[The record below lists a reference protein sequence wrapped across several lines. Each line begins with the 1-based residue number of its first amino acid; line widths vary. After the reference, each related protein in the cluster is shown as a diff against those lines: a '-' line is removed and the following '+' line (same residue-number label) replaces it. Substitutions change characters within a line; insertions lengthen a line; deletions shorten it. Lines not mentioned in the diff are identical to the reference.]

1 MKTARGSFKIAL
13 SLFLVVQMLFGYF
26 SAVNFISAQGVDG
39 PLDSSKSV
47 VNNRPIYSG
56 VDDSLAAYLCVPSKD
71 SVGTALYSCIG
82 KMYRFGIAFGAIA
95 LVFFIVFAGYLY
107 ITGGETGKE
116 KGKSVFLSAL
126 TGMAIILSSYVL
138 LSFINPEL
146 TKIKVIQPP
155 IFTAADLPKCVDV
168 GLGENCV
175 LPNGQ
180 VNTGGTGVPGSAAEA
195 TYAPLIAKYAPRI
208 GQSSAAVN
216 YCVFSSL
223 ISKESSYRYNI
234 ASNGPPDGSGNTVLI
249 DINNSNKKFYNLTFT
264 NGGPNGKAIKGHGIG
279 LGQIFIYGPPAS
291 WSSKGWVDSLTPAR
305 SEKASFGFDHLTVT
319 DLLDPD
325 KNLNASSAFFA
336 KIMKDKGG
344 DVKAAYRVYSGG
356 EPDFQTGTNSKY
368 NQCLLKQ
375 AK

>member
-1 MKTARGSFKIAL
+1 MRTARGSFKIAL

-26 SAVNFISAQGVDG
+26 SAVNFTSAQGVNG
-39 PLDSSKSV
+39 PLDSSNSV

-56 VDDSLAAYLCVPSKD
+56 VENSLQAYLCVPSKD

-126 TGMAIILSSYVL
+126 TGMAIMLSSYVL

-180 VNTGGTGVPGSAAEA
+180 VNTGGTGVPGSASEA
-195 TYAPLIAKYAPRI
+195 QYKDLIKKYADQNGLRYCAL
-208 GQSSAAVN
+208 SA
-216 YCVFSSL
+216 L
-223 ISKESSYRYNI
+223 IQKESSFRRLVM
-234 ASNGPPDGSGNTVLI
+234 SNPEAMINEQAGPPTYGVSF
-249 DINNSNKKFYNLTFT
+249 SKFH
-264 NGGPNGKAIKGHGIG
+264 AIG
-279 LGQIFIYGPPAS
+279 LTQITIYPKTKG
-291 WSSKGWVDSLTPAR
+291 GWVGDTPAR
-305 SEKASFGFDHLTVT
+305 SSAENFGKSPLTLQM
-319 DLLDPD
+319 LLDPETNISAGAKYFGKLYA
-325 KNLNASSAFFA
+325 KNKQNLRATY
-336 KIMKDKGG
+336 D
-344 DVKAAYRVYSGG
+344 
-356 EPDFQTGTNSKY
+356 DFQSGEGDTKPGREDSDPATLTKY
-368 NQCLLKQ
+368 MNMYDACERRG
-375 AK
+375 